1 MFENISSTLQQCAY
15 FFAAGLIMG
24 LFYEVLRFSRMI
36 LHHNTVAVCIEDAL
50 YLSVCA
56 FVSFIIALSVGIGYM
71 RIYYIVFE
79 AMGAAIYFLTVG
91 RLLNSILRCI
101 SGAIKRFICTVAKKI
116 WLYLGKF
123 FAPIDKKIRL
133 LFGKIAEIT
142 HNSAFYSKIH
152 LKKSGEI
159 EYNKKV
165 QSIGGGERAGVVKA
179 KIRKKE

>member
-24 LFYEVLRFSRMI
+24 LFYEVLRFLRMI
-36 LHHNTVAVCIEDAL
+36 LHHNNFAVCIEDAL
-50 YLSVCA
+50 YLSICA
-56 FVSFIIALSVGIGYM
+56 FVSFIIALAVGIGYM

-79 AMGAAIYFLTVG
+79 AMGAGIYFLTIG
-91 RLLNSILRCI
+91 RLLNSILRRI
-101 SGAIKRFICTVAKKI
+101 SGAAKRLVCIAAKGI
-116 WLYLGKF
+116 WRYLGKF
-123 FAPIDKKIRL
+123 FAPIGKKIRL
-133 LFGKIAEIT
+133 IFGKIAEFIQK
-142 HNSAFYSKIH
+142 NAIYSKIH

-165 QSIGGGERAGVVKA
+165 QSIVGGEQAGVVKA

>member
-24 LFYEVLRFSRMI
+24 LFYEVLRFFRMI
-36 LHHNTVAVCIEDAL
+36 LRHNIVAVCIEDTL
-50 YLSVCA
+50 YLSICA
-56 FVSFIIALSVGIGYM
+56 LISFIIALTVGIGYM

-91 RLLNSILRCI
+91 YLLNHILRRI
-101 SGAIKRFICTVAKKI
+101 SGAAKRLIRTIAKKAGQC
-116 WLYLGKF
+116 LGKV
-123 FAPIDKKIRL
+123 FAPIGKKISWI
-133 LFGKIAEIT
+133 FSYIAENIR
-142 HNSAFYSKIH
+142 NSVFNSKIH
-152 LKKSGEI
+152 LKKMGEM

-165 QSIGGGERAGVVKA
+165 PSIGGGEHTGVVKA

>member
-24 LFYEVLRFSRMI
+24 LFYEVLRFSRLI

-50 YLSVCA
+50 YLSACA

-79 AMGAAIYFLTVG
+79 AMGAGIYFLTVG
-91 RLLNSILRCI
+91 RLLNSLLRRI
-101 SGAIKRFICTVAKKI
+101 SGAAKRFILFVVKGI
-116 WLYLGKF
+116 WRYLGKF
-123 FAPIDKKIRL
+123 FAPIAKKIRL
-133 LFGKIAEIT
+133 LFSKIAENT
-142 HNSAFYSKIH
+142 RNSAFFSKIH
-152 LKKSGEI
+152 LKNSNEI
-159 EYNKKV
+159 RYNKKV
-165 QSIGGGERAGVVKA
+165 QSIDGGERTGVVKA